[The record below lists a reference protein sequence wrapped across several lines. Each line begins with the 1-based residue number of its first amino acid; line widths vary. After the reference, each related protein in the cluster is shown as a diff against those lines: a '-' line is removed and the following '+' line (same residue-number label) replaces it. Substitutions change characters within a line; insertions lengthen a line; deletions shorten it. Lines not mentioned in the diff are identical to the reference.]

1 MESCGRI
8 WEVDGASLFL
18 MINGLDDGGSDL
30 LVGEFGCLPVGYVF
44 VIPEG
49 YICLSTG
56 IV

>member
-1 MESCGRI
+1 
-8 WEVDGASLFL
+8 

-49 YICLSTG
+49 YILFEYRYRVKLGTFNSTHD
-56 IV
+56 